1 MMSST
6 HARYEAVLQMELP
19 RLEKEGYTVFLHP
32 SRTMLPAF
40 LHRRLPDA
48 IAVKSD
54 KKIAIE
60 IVTSYGQGTGAKEG
74 GTKPEDTRKLFS
86 DHPDWEL
93 RVIYAPP
100 RVPEHYIPIASREA
114 IEAQL
119 KRMENAFD
127 AAGPVA
133 GLLWAWSAFEAAAR
147 ALLPDTLSGPQ
158 APADLLERMAFDG
171 HVTPDEADDL
181 RRFGNLW
188 MEAAHGSLEVTFTRD
203 DLARIVAITRIV
215 LSLYEPATSP

>member
-1 MMSST
+1 
-6 HARYEAVLQMELP
+6 
-19 RLEKEGYTVFLHP
+19 
-32 SRTMLPAF
+32 MLPGF
-40 LHRRLPDA
+40 LQRYQPDA
-48 IAVKSD
+48 IAVKGD

-60 IVTSYGQGTGAKEG
+60 VVSSDGRKTQAKEARTLLSG
-74 GTKPEDTRKLFS
+74 
-86 DHPDWEL
+86 HADWEL
-93 RVIYAPP
+93 RVFHAPAP
-100 RVPEHYIPIASREA
+100 LLGQPIPVASRGA

-147 ALLPDTLSGPQ
+147 ALLPDILSGPQ

-188 MEAAHGSLEVTFTRD
+188 TEAAHGRLDVTFTRD

-215 LSLYEPATSP
+215 LHLYEPAASP

>member
-1 MMSST
+1 MTSST
-6 HARYEAVLQMELP
+6 QARHEAVLQIVLP
-19 RLEKEGYTVFLHP
+19 KLEEEGYTVFLKP
-32 SRTMLPAF
+32 SRTMLPGF
-40 LHRRLPDA
+40 LQRYHPDA
-48 IAVKSD
+48 IAVKGG

-60 IVTSYGQGTGAKEG
+60 VLSSDG
-74 GTKPEDTRKLFS
+74 RKTLEQEARARALLS
-86 DHPDWEL
+86 GHADWEL
-93 RVIYAPP
+93 RVFHAPARLLGQP
-100 RVPEHYIPIASREA
+100 IPVASREA

-147 ALLPDTLSGPQ
+147 ALLPDTISGPQ

-181 RRFGNLW
+181 RRFGDLW
-188 MEAAHGSLEVTFTRD
+188 TEAAHGSLDVTFTRD
-203 DLARIVAITRIV
+203 DLTRIVAITRIV
-215 LSLYEPATSP
+215 LSLYEPAAS